1 MHIQHATAR
10 MKEKRET
17 TKIAKAIATDC
28 IAIRVRFVNRV
39 ITNLYERALKPL
51 DIKVS
56 QAAILVFLS
65 VRGESSPADIGRIL
79 QMEKSTVSRN
89 VGRMRKKGWL
99 EVTNRGEG
107 LSQAVKVT
115 PKGRKLLADF
125 HSKWAKAQ
133 KAAREVLGEEGVSSV
148 RMLYDALQDR

>member
-1 MHIQHATAR
+1 MD
-10 MKEKRET
+10 ERET
-17 TKIAKAIATDC
+17 TKIAKTIATDC

-39 ITNLYERALKPL
+39 ITHLYERALKPL

-56 QAAILVFLS
+56 QAAILVLLS

-99 EVTNRGEG
+99 EVKNRNEG
-107 LSQAVKVT
+107 LLQDIKASS
-115 PKGRKLLADF
+115 KGRKLLAAF
-125 HSKWAKAQ
+125 YAKWTKAQ
-133 KAAREVLGEEGVSSV
+133 KAARELLGEEGITAV
-148 RMLYDALQDR
+148 RKLYDTLRDR

>member
-1 MHIQHATAR
+1 MD
-10 MKEKRET
+10 ERET

-39 ITNLYERALKPL
+39 ITNLYERALNPL

-89 VGRMRKKGWL
+89 VGRMRRKGWL
-99 EVTNRGEG
+99 EVANRGEG
-107 LSQAVKVT
+107 LLQGIKVT
-115 PKGRKLLADF
+115 PKGRKVLVAF
-125 HSKWAKAQ
+125 HVKWVKAQ
-133 KAAREVLGEEGVSSV
+133 KAARKLLGEEGVSSV
-148 RMLYDALQDR
+148 RKLYDALRDR